1 MPRFLDTTGNATLGI
16 GICARC
22 NCKMALGELMP
33 DPNIP
38 GLMVCEKDRDNF
50 DPYRM
55 AARMPDQVTLPF
67 VRPDVALTQPDYIDW
82 ENEP

>member
-1 MPRFLDTTGNATLGI
+1 MPRFLNTTGNATLGI

-22 NCKMALGELMP
+22 QFKFPFGELQP

-38 GLMVCEKDRDNF
+38 GLLVCDQDRDNF

-55 AARMPDQVTLPF
+55 AARMPDKITLPF
-67 VRPDVALTQPDYIDW
+67 VRPDVALTAPATIDW

>member
-1 MPRFLDTTGNATLGI
+1 
-16 GICARC
+16 
-22 NCKMALGELMP
+22 
-33 DPNIP
+33 
-38 GLMVCEKDRDNF
+38 
-50 DPYRM
+50 M